1 MARKKPLQG
10 LNRHQ
15 KAARRPG
22 EERVGREM
30 VEELLQLS
38 RSPDPADREHAAS
51 FLCPCHVRRRIEEVW
66 NALFRMMEDEDVR
79 VRRAAWHTLEDGGKP
94 DDPRLDR
101 LLDRLSRTET
111 DRRVRSFI
119 DIFSGQRRK
128 KADLEFQVGRPFRV
142 SPCAASATFAPAL
155 GSRSSAT
162 CILSSPTTAPA
173 APVSSAGPAPGNPPE
188 NPRAWLASADWPPP
202 RSRVFL
208 YTAYSSSRGTT
219 SA

>member
-1 MARKKPLQG
+1 MARKKPRQG

-38 RSPDPADREHAAS
+38 RSPDSADREHAAS
-51 FLCPCHVRRRIEEVW
+51 YLCPCHVRRRIEEVW
-66 NALFRMMEDEDVR
+66 DALFRLMEDDDVG

-119 DIFSGQRRK
+119 DMFSGQRRK
-128 KADLEFQVGRPFRV
+128 KAELEFRLAGRTEFGLRGKCDFCGKAGLWVKRDLETLIPANGTSRAGLVCQ
-142 SPCAASATFAPAL
+142 SCA
-155 GSRSSAT
+155 RE
-162 CILSSPTTAPA
+162 A
-173 APVSSAGPAPGNPPE
+173 A
-188 NPRAWLASADWPPP
+188 
-202 RSRVFL
+202 
-208 YTAYSSSRGTT
+208 
-219 SA
+219 

>member
-1 MARKKPLQG
+1 M
-10 LNRHQ
+10 
-15 KAARRPG
+15 
-22 EERVGREM
+22 
-30 VEELLQLS
+30 S

-128 KADLEFQVGRPFRV
+128 KADLEFKLAGRSEFHLRGKCDF
-142 SPCAASATFAPAL
+142 CARSGVPLKRDLHTLIPDNGTSRAGLICRSCARESA
-155 GSRSSAT
+155 
-162 CILSSPTTAPA
+162 
-173 APVSSAGPAPGNPPE
+173 
-188 NPRAWLASADWPPP
+188 
-202 RSRVFL
+202 
-208 YTAYSSSRGTT
+208 
-219 SA
+219 